1 MKKSLKNKKKSI
13 VILHFYTNS
22 CTHMRIDVYE
32 GYSTGF
38 LGKTWAQLRYSSGRR
53 VKNED
58 KGGSEHKW
66 MENVP
71 LSRCVLSNSIALGT
85 CDYYLNC
92 NKK

>member
-1 MKKSLKNKKKSI
+1 MKKSLKKKNSI
-13 VILHFYTNS
+13 VILLSYTNL
-22 CTHMRIDVYE
+22 CTHMSIDVYE

-38 LGKTWAQLRYSSGRR
+38 LGKTWAQLGDSSGRCA
-53 VKNED
+53 KNED

-71 LSRCVLSNSIALGT
+71 LSRCVLSNSKALGMR
-85 CDYYLNC
+85 DYYLNC